1 MQDLQELVR
10 EIGLQQIENKFYRV
24 CYNLLKQLQ
33 DTVARSVEDLLHIHQ
48 NGSYNTPQDFRSV
61 GKLAEDL
68 KMAIEEFRAQEQR
81 AERELE
87 DLRPRV
93 RQSLSPLDHEME
105 IDFMQD
111 GLAME

>member
-1 MQDLQELVR
+1 
-10 EIGLQQIENKFYRV
+10 
-24 CYNLLKQLQ
+24 
-33 DTVARSVEDLLHIHQ
+33 
-48 NGSYNTPQDFRSV
+48 V